1 MEVNYKSNIKN
12 NYIVLNNPD
21 IVVNDFRLKMLLK
34 NKIKGFLNIY
44 VGCVDGEVELSY
56 LIDSKQSLKQLF
68 ERKKMN
74 NEEVVSVI
82 KGIIEILNVA
92 EQYLLKPDD
101 IMLEMDLIFSDYD
114 MKEVWFCYYPNSQK
128 VFSEEIKKLSQELLI
143 ITEHS
148 DLQAVETIYKF
159 FDICNG
165 KDISVSRLEKCLD
178 NEKYKYDS
186 YIKEDFEMNMV
197 CEKEEDIYNIEVK
210 KGKIGVLIEKFYNFF
225 AGKGK
230 DGYLLK
236 KEEKILK
243 ENDIESM
250 IEGKVEAEFEYE
262 NETMLVSDILIN
274 TNRKLLSLSDKSDI
288 EITNYPF
295 IIGKLNARAD
305 YIFDDKLISR
315 MHLKI
320 YKEGEEFFLEDMNS
334 KNGTYVN
341 EIQLNPYEKRK
352 IEIGDKITIAKYEFI
367 LR

>member
-1 MEVNYKSNIKN
+1 
-12 NYIVLNNPD
+12 
-21 IVVNDFRLKMLLK
+21 
-34 NKIKGFLNIY
+34 
-44 VGCVDGEVELSY
+44 
-56 LIDSKQSLKQLF
+56 
-68 ERKKMN
+68 
-74 NEEVVSVI
+74 
-82 KGIIEILNVA
+82 
-92 EQYLLKPDD
+92 
-101 IMLEMDLIFSDYD
+101 
-114 MKEVWFCYYPNSQK
+114 
-128 VFSEEIKKLSQELLI
+128 
-143 ITEHS
+143 
-148 DLQAVETIYKF
+148 
-159 FDICNG
+159 
-165 KDISVSRLEKCLD
+165 
-178 NEKYKYDS
+178 
-186 YIKEDFEMNMV
+186 
-197 CEKEEDIYNIEVK
+197 
-210 KGKIGVLIEKFYNFF
+210 
-225 AGKGK
+225 
-230 DGYLLK
+230 
-236 KEEKILK
+236 
-243 ENDIESM
+243 M